1 MRTTYGF
8 GLALAVALAGT
19 VPALAQDKPTLVF
32 VVNGASDFWKI
43 AEAGVNKAQQE
54 LPDYDLQFKYP
65 EQAAAATTS
74 RIAGADRYAT
84 AVAISKRHFPNLS
97 PATIRNAMAD
107 LEELGYLVQPH
118 TSAGRV
124 PTDKAYRYYVDS
136 FPPASPVAPVS
147 GATLP
152 ARRRSSID
160 GFMERTSSHLSDTT
174 RLTGLLLAP
183 PLKHTMIA
191 RVDLMPLPDDRA
203 LAVVATDS
211 GWITVREITLDPP
224 VTADEVRALG
234 RELTRRFRDRS
245 VEEIVE
251 MEAAPADPLDALHTR
266 ARSVTEQILAM
277 LRGRT
282 LYVSGA
288 INMLDHPEFWDIE
301 ATRELLRTFEQK
313 EKLAE
318 LMTVLAGDAGVR
330 VTIGDE
336 NPVTAMRECTLITS
350 TYMYRDQVL
359 GILGVVGP
367 RRLPYPE
374 VIAIVNETAQHVTG
388 SYRFEVLEGVGHFI
402 PEEVPDELSRL
413 LLEHLA
419 A

>member
-1 MRTTYGF
+1 MDTRQRDV
-8 GLALAVALAGT
+8 LIAVIREYI
-19 VPALAQDKPTLVF
+19 D
-32 VVNGASDFWKI
+32 S
-43 AEAGVNKAQQE
+43 AEPVG
-54 LPDYDLQFKYP
+54 
-65 EQAAAATTS
+65 S
-74 RIAGADRYAT
+74 R
-84 AVAISKRHFPNLS
+84 VLSKRHFPNLS

-136 FPPASPVAPVS
+136 FPPASPVAPAS
-147 GATLP
+147 GGTLP

-160 GFMERTSSHLSDTT
+160 GFMERTSSHLSDAT

-191 RVDLMPLPDDRA
+191 RVDLMPVPDDRA
-203 LAVVATDS
+203 LAVVTTDS

-318 LMTVLAGDAGVR
+318 LMTALAGDAGVR

-374 VIAIVNETAQHVTG
+374 VIAIVNETARHVT
-388 SYRFEVLEGVGHFI
+388 EA
-402 PEEVPDELSRL
+402 LSRVRQDL
-413 LLEHLA
+413 YLPS
-419 A
+419 